1 MSEYPFAVGSV
12 GLFESAV
19 VGYVLALGHAAV
31 DVETD
36 VVQFVGRVLVNDA
49 LRPLTERLQ
58 FQSNSLQIIIK

>member
-19 VGYVLALGHAAV
+19 VGDVLALGHAAV